1 MNADVILQR
10 GETCYDKPD
19 WMRRNVP
26 CTYFFAQL
34 FIWILGRGEFV
45 EQLIKN
51 QIRQEKSSLPFMSV
65 YNMLFHRLKKI
76 VTKKML
82 ALKY

>member
-10 GETCYDKPD
+10 GETFHDKPD

-45 EQLIKN
+45 EQLIK
-51 QIRQEKSSLPFMSV
+51 QSDQTRKEQFAV
-65 YNMLFHRLKKI
+65 YERLQHA
-76 VTKKML
+76 VS
-82 ALKY
+82 